1 MAQVLR
7 LEHAYSEYEKLGT
20 KLNDDLKTAILMRCV
35 QGNLKTWLQLQVTE
49 QTTYSKVREMILLY
63 DSSTTK
69 WSETM
74 VLGLDG
80 SSSHADGPVPMEIDR
95 IESKGK
101 NKGKGKGKSKDSS
114 AQKGKSK
121 GKQKGKDGKGKG
133 KTYDQKGAKGNSYDK
148 PKGKGKNEPKSCYVC
163 GKAGHFARDCWQAS
177 QVKCCF
183 RVDAR
188 FNSCARFSKFITWR
202 CFKRIAVSVWS
213 SAIASDCNFEFV
225 HTAESFTNS

>member
-80 SSSHADGPVPMEIDR
+80 SSSHAHGPVPMEIDR

-148 PKGKGKNEPKSCYVC
+148 SPSLATCVVKPGILLGIAGKLHRSEMLLQSRCQIQQLCKVLQVHHLEV
-163 GKAGHFARDCWQAS
+163 FQAH
-177 QVKCCF
+177 
-183 RVDAR
+183 
-188 FNSCARFSKFITWR
+188 
-202 CFKRIAVSVWS
+202 RIISLELS
-213 SAIASDCNFEFV
+213 NCQ
-225 HTAESFTNS
+225 

>member
-95 IESKGK
+95 IESKGR

-133 KTYDQKGAKGNSYDK
+133 KTYDQKGAKGKEIRMTSQKARERMSPSLATCVVK
-148 PKGKGKNEPKSCYVC
+148 PGILLGIAGKLHRSETLLQSRC
-163 GKAGHFARDCWQAS
+163 
-177 QVKCCF
+177 QVQQ
-183 RVDAR
+183 
-188 FNSCARFSKFITWR
+188 
-202 CFKRIAVSVWS
+202 
-213 SAIASDCNFEFV
+213 
-225 HTAESFTNS
+225 